1 MKFLVVVINDA
12 IHLLF
17 YSEQVKILLEI
28 LFPLRL
34 ILNIHPNH
42 KKLELMDYY

>member
-28 LFPLRL
+28 LFPLVL
-34 ILNIHPNH
+34 ILKSHPTH
-42 KKLELMDYY
+42 MKLELMDYC